1 MEMFEEDDLKKIKE
15 ILKKYIKDKKQVTEN
30 KEIMEVL
37 NDTTDFETAQYKGI
51 LNTIDYYIR
60 YEGYIDNSNLNDFIQ
75 DLAELEENGNRVF
88 TKANVIVSVVTI
100 AILLLGWLST
110 ESVYFLIVMIYGLV
124 WAYLS
129 RFIGLK
135 KGIDSGYVWGYF
147 LGIIGFI
154 VVCVLPNENEDDK
167 NENITSGNKYDDL
180 EKLQKLRESGAITD
194 KEFEVEKAK
203 LLK

>member
-1 MEMFEEDDLKKIKE
+1 MFEVDDLKKIKE

-75 DLAELEENGNRVF
+75 DLAELEEKGNRVF

>member
-75 DLAELEENGNRVF
+75 DLAELEEKGNRVF
-88 TKANVIVSVVTI
+88 TKANVIVSVVSI

-110 ESVYFLIVMIYGLV
+110 ESVYFLIVMVYGLV

>member
-75 DLAELEENGNRVF
+75 DLAELEEKGNRVF

>member
-75 DLAELEENGNRVF
+75 DLAELEEKGNRVF

-194 KEFEVEKAK
+194 KEFEIEKAK